1 MVVVMRSSKMTLL
14 RQMLFVIAPFS
25 IVLFFFLNRKPF
37 MCFSENAR
45 LRQTRN
51 HSHSNYLLWIS
62 IEFHSFFVC
71 FFSRFLNVNLFF
83 LFPSLPSSSKIGQEI
98 KSTFIS
104 GFHRLKDAQRPK
116 MADIFK
122 KKDRFDSWQARCLPV
137 YYNNLGQRYS
147 CIHGLFA
154 LSFGEII
161 RSDIEEWE
169 GF

>member
-1 MVVVMRSSKMTLL
+1 MIVVMRISKMTLL
-14 RQMLFVIAPFS
+14 RQMLFVIAPLS
-25 IVLFFFLNRKPF
+25 IVFFFNRKLF

-71 FFSRFLNVNLFF
+71 FFARFLNVNLFF

-122 KKDRFDSWQARCLPV
+122 KKDSWQARCLPV

>member
-1 MVVVMRSSKMTLL
+1 
-14 RQMLFVIAPFS
+14 
-25 IVLFFFLNRKPF
+25 
-37 MCFSENAR
+37 
-45 LRQTRN
+45 
-51 HSHSNYLLWIS
+51 
-62 IEFHSFFVC
+62 
-71 FFSRFLNVNLFF
+71 
-83 LFPSLPSSSKIGQEI
+83 
-98 KSTFIS
+98 
-104 GFHRLKDAQRPK
+104 

>member
-1 MVVVMRSSKMTLL
+1 MIVVMRSSKMTLL
-14 RQMLFVIAPFS
+14 RQMLFVIAPLS
-25 IVLFFFLNRKPF
+25 IVFFFNRKLF
-37 MCFSENAR
+37 MCFSENVR

-71 FFSRFLNVNLFF
+71 FFARFLNVNLFF

-122 KKDRFDSWQARCLPV
+122 KKDSWQARCLPV
-137 YYNNLGQRYS
+137 YYNNLRQRDS

>member
-1 MVVVMRSSKMTLL
+1 MIVVMRSSKMTLL
-14 RQMLFVIAPFS
+14 RQMLFVIAPLS
-25 IVLFFFLNRKPF
+25 IVFFVNRKLF
-37 MCFSENAR
+37 MCFSENVR

-71 FFSRFLNVNLFF
+71 FFARFLNVNLFF

-122 KKDRFDSWQARCLPV
+122 KKDSWQARCLPV
-137 YYNNLGQRYS
+137 YYNNLRQRDS

>member
-1 MVVVMRSSKMTLL
+1 M
-14 RQMLFVIAPFS
+14 
-25 IVLFFFLNRKPF
+25 FFFFNRKLF
-37 MCFSENAR
+37 MCFSENVR

-71 FFSRFLNVNLFF
+71 FFARFLNVNLFF

>member
-1 MVVVMRSSKMTLL
+1 MIVVMRSSKMTLL
-14 RQMLFVIAPFS
+14 RQMLFVIAPLS
-25 IVLFFFLNRKPF
+25 TVVFFNRKLF

-62 IEFHSFFVC
+62 IEFHSFLFV
-71 FFSRFLNVNLFF
+71 FLLLNVNLFF

-161 RSDIEEWE
+161 RRDIEEWE

>member
-1 MVVVMRSSKMTLL
+1 MIVVMRSSKMTLL
-14 RQMLFVIAPFS
+14 RQMLFVIAPLS
-25 IVLFFFLNRKPF
+25 TVVFFNRKLF
-37 MCFSENAR
+37 MCFSENVR

-71 FFSRFLNVNLFF
+71 FFARFLNVNLFF

-122 KKDRFDSWQARCLPV
+122 KKDSWQARCLPV

>member
-1 MVVVMRSSKMTLL
+1 MIVVMRSSKMTLL
-14 RQMLFVIAPFS
+14 RQMLFVIAPLS
-25 IVLFFFLNRKPF
+25 TVVFFNRKLF

-62 IEFHSFFVC
+62 IEFHSFLFV
-71 FFSRFLNVNLFF
+71 FLLLNVNLFF

>member
-1 MVVVMRSSKMTLL
+1 
-14 RQMLFVIAPFS
+14 
-25 IVLFFFLNRKPF
+25 
-37 MCFSENAR
+37 
-45 LRQTRN
+45 
-51 HSHSNYLLWIS
+51 
-62 IEFHSFFVC
+62 
-71 FFSRFLNVNLFF
+71 
-83 LFPSLPSSSKIGQEI
+83 
-98 KSTFIS
+98 
-104 GFHRLKDAQRPK
+104 

-137 YYNNLGQRYS
+137 YYNNLGQQYS

>member
-1 MVVVMRSSKMTLL
+1 MIVVMRSSKMTLL
-14 RQMLFVIAPFS
+14 RQMLFVIAPLS
-25 IVLFFFLNRKPF
+25 IVFFLNRKLF
-37 MCFSENAR
+37 MCFSENVR

-71 FFSRFLNVNLFF
+71 FFARFLNVNLFF

-122 KKDRFDSWQARCLPV
+122 KKDSWQARCLPV
-137 YYNNLGQRYS
+137 YYNNLRQRDS

>member
-1 MVVVMRSSKMTLL
+1 MIVVMRSSKMTLL
-14 RQMLFVIAPFS
+14 RQMLFVIAPLS
-25 IVLFFFLNRKPF
+25 IVFFFFNRKLF
-37 MCFSENAR
+37 MCFSENVR

-71 FFSRFLNVNLFF
+71 FFARFLNVNLFF

-122 KKDRFDSWQARCLPV
+122 KKDSWQARCLPV
-137 YYNNLGQRYS
+137 YYNNLRQRDS